1 MREQEKQRQRERS
14 KCGRRD
20 GGKKRTGT
28 KKKKK
33 QDPNV
38 ATEETS
44 LMKERGSG
52 RRVVEGLRHA
62 I

>member
-1 MREQEKQRQRERS
+1 MWTERW
-14 KCGRRD
+14 R
-20 GGKKRTGT
+20 KKKNWY

>member
-1 MREQEKQRQRERS
+1 MDGEMEEKKELVQ
-14 KCGRRD
+14 
-20 GGKKRTGT
+20 
-28 KKKKK
+28 KKKK